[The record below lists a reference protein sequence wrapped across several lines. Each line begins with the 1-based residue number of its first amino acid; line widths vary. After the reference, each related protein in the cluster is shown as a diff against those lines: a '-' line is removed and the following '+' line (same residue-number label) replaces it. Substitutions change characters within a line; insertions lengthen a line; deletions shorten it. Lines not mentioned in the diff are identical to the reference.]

1 MDTTQSVILS
11 LLLLFGIAML
21 MLSAAAEA
29 GAIALAR
36 RNLPSANEMGLKG
49 VLRSYVRERQRTL
62 RALRAAVTIA
72 SVSITVSILG
82 LIKLTGVT
90 SESAIVWPIII
101 AILISALIISMS
113 RSASRIFAQSIPGFW
128 DSYALVLTA
137 GFQSLFRPIAWI
149 LSAPVSLPLR
159 AMGLLG
165 SAEHLNPAEELVQIL
180 EFADDEDLGEQR
192 RMIHSVLELQGQ
204 TARELMTPRTDVTA
218 INTESDFDS
227 ALHVAVE
234 SGFSRIPLYQNSLDE
249 IVGVLYIKDLIQYIS
264 RFQKPNLR
272 DISRKPVFIPETM
285 EADKLLTTLRTGES
299 AHLAIA
305 VDEYG
310 GTAGVITIEDV
321 IEEITGEIVDEFDAA
336 PASPQFEQTDQNS
349 FSIDATVT
357 IDELNDHLGT
367 EVRVDDVDT
376 VGGLVVTTQGRL
388 GEVGDSIEIAWGD
401 NEDQDSTNG
410 LLLMTVSEIEGQRVR
425 RVQVKNIELV
435 STSLI
440 SSSEES
446 TAES

>member
-1 MDTTQSVILS
+1 
-11 LLLLFGIAML
+11 ML
-21 MLSAAAEA
+21 VMSTAAEA

-36 RNLPSANEMGLKG
+36 RNLPSANEVGLKG

-72 SVSITVSILG
+72 SVAITVAILG
-82 LIKLTGVT
+82 LMHNTND
-90 SESAIVWPIII
+90 SSQSAGAGLIII
-101 AILISALIISMS
+101 SIIVSALIISTS
-113 RSASRIFAQSIPGFW
+113 RSASRIVAQSIPGFW
-128 DSYALVLTA
+128 DSYALSLTA
-137 GFQSLFRPIAWI
+137 ALQSFFRPIAWT

-180 EFADDEDLGEQR
+180 EFADDEDLNEQR

-204 TARELMTPRTDVTA
+204 TARELMTPRTDVTS

-227 ALHVAVE
+227 ALQIAVE
-234 SGFSRIPLYQNSLDE
+234 SGFSRIPLYENSLDD
-249 IVGVLYIKDLIQYIS
+249 IVGVLYIKDLIQYIT
-264 RFQKPNLR
+264 RFHKPNLK
-272 DISRKPVFIPETM
+272 DISRKAVFIPETM

-336 PASPQFEQTDQNS
+336 PALPQFEQTDQNS

-435 STSLI
+435 NTSLI
-440 SSSEES
+440 TSSEES
-446 TAES
+446 MTET

>member
-1 MDTTQSVILS
+1 MDTTHSVILF
-11 LLLLFGIAML
+11 LLLIFGIAML
-21 MLSAAAEA
+21 IVSTAAEA

-36 RNLPSANEMGLKG
+36 RSLPSANEVGLKG

-72 SVSITVSILG
+72 SVAITVSVVE
-82 LIKLTGVT
+82 LINLADISSG
-90 SESAIVWPIII
+90 SAIVWFMLI
-101 AILISALIISMS
+101 AISLSALIISIS
-113 RSASRIFAQSIPGFW
+113 RTASRILAQSIPGFW
-128 DSYALVLTA
+128 DGYALVITA
-137 GFQSLFRPIAWI
+137 GFQSIFRPIAWT
-149 LSAPVSLPLR
+149 LSAPVSIPLR
-159 AMGLLG
+159 AAGLLG

-180 EFADDEDLGEQR
+180 EFADDEDLNEQR

-218 INTESDFDS
+218 INADNDFDS
-227 ALHVAVE
+227 ALQTAVE

-249 IVGVLYIKDLIQYIS
+249 IVGVLYIKDLIQYIG
-264 RFQKPNLR
+264 RFHKPNLQE
-272 DISRKPVFIPETM
+272 ISRNAVFIPETM

-336 PASPQFEQTDQNS
+336 PALPQFEQTDQNS

-388 GEVGDSIEIAWGD
+388 GEVGDSIEVAWGD
-401 NEDQDSTNG
+401 DQDQDSTNG

-435 STSLI
+435 NASVATSTEEPA
-440 SSSEES
+440 SES
-446 TAES
+446 

>member
-1 MDTTQSVILS
+1 
-11 LLLLFGIAML
+11 ML
-21 MLSAAAEA
+21 VMSTAAEA

-36 RNLPSANEMGLKG
+36 RNLPSANEVGLKG

-72 SVSITVSILG
+72 SVAITVAILG
-82 LIKLTGVT
+82 LMHNAND
-90 SESAIVWPIII
+90 SSQSAGAGLIII
-101 AILISALIISMS
+101 SIIVSALIISTS
-113 RSASRIFAQSIPGFW
+113 RSASRIVAQSIPGFW
-128 DSYALVLTA
+128 DSYALSLTA
-137 GFQSLFRPIAWI
+137 ALQSFFRPIAWT

-180 EFADDEDLGEQR
+180 EFADDEDLNEQR

-204 TARELMTPRTDVTA
+204 TARELMTPRTDVTS

-227 ALHVAVE
+227 ALQIAVE
-234 SGFSRIPLYQNSLDE
+234 SGFSRIPLYENSLDD
-249 IVGVLYIKDLIQYIS
+249 IVGVLYIKDLIQYIT
-264 RFQKPNLR
+264 RFHKPNLR

-336 PASPQFEQTDQNS
+336 PALPQFEQTDQNS

-410 LLLMTVSEIEGQRVR
+410 ILLMTVSEIEGQRVR

-435 STSLI
+435 NTSLI
-440 SSSEES
+440 TSSEES
-446 TAES
+446 MTET

>member
-1 MDTTQSVILS
+1 M
-11 LLLLFGIAML
+11 LLL
-21 MLSAAAEA
+21 STAAEA
-29 GAIALAR
+29 GAIVLAR
-36 RNLPSANEMGLKG
+36 RNLPSANEVGLKG

-72 SVSITVSILG
+72 SVSITASILG
-82 LIKLTGVT
+82 LINLIGVT
-90 SESAIVWPIII
+90 SGSAIVWPIII

-180 EFADDEDLGEQR
+180 EFADDEDLDEQR

-218 INTESDFDS
+218 ISTESDFDS
-227 ALHVAVE
+227 ALQISVE
-234 SGFSRIPLYQNSLDE
+234 SGFSRIPLYENSLDE
-249 IVGVLYIKDLIQYIS
+249 IVGVLYIKDLIHYIS

>member
-1 MDTTQSVILS
+1 MLVLS
-11 LLLLFGIAML
+11 T
-21 MLSAAAEA
+21 AAEA

-36 RNLPSANEMGLKG
+36 RNLPSANEAGLKG

-62 RALRAAVTIA
+62 RSLRAAVTIA
-72 SVSITVSILG
+72 SVTITVSVVR
-82 LIKLTGVT
+82 LIYAAAEPSG
-90 SESAIVWPIII
+90 SAAVWLIII
-101 AILISALIISMS
+101 SIIVSALIISMS

-128 DSYALVLTA
+128 DSYALSLTA
-137 GFQSLFRPIAWI
+137 AFQSFFRPIAWI

-165 SAEHLNPAEELVQIL
+165 SAENLNPAEELVQIL
-180 EFADDEDLGEQR
+180 EFADDEDLNEQR

-218 INTESDFDS
+218 ISTESHFDS
-227 ALHVAVE
+227 ALQIAIE
-234 SGFSRIPLYQNSLDE
+234 SGFSRIPLYENSLDE
-249 IVGVLYIKDLIQYIS
+249 IVGVLYIKDLIRYTT
-264 RFQKPNLR
+264 RFHKPNLK

-336 PASPQFEQTDQNS
+336 PALPQFEQTDQNS

-435 STSLI
+435 NTSLI
-440 SSSEES
+440 TSSEES
-446 TAES
+446 MTET

>member
-1 MDTTQSVILS
+1 MLVLS
-11 LLLLFGIAML
+11 T
-21 MLSAAAEA
+21 AAEA

-36 RNLPSANEMGLKG
+36 RNLPSANEAGLKG

-62 RALRAAVTIA
+62 RSLRAAVTIA
-72 SVSITVSILG
+72 SVAITVSVVR
-82 LIKLTGVT
+82 LIYAAAEPSG
-90 SESAIVWPIII
+90 SAAVWLIII
-101 AILISALIISMS
+101 SIIVSALIISMS

-128 DSYALVLTA
+128 DSYTLSLTA
-137 GFQSLFRPIAWI
+137 AFQSLFRPIAWI

-165 SAEHLNPAEELVQIL
+165 SAENLNPAEELVQIL
-180 EFADDEDLGEQR
+180 EFADDEDLNEQR

-218 INTESDFDS
+218 ISTVSDFDS
-227 ALHVAVE
+227 ALQIAIE
-234 SGFSRIPLYQNSLDE
+234 SGFSRIPLYENSLDE
-249 IVGVLYIKDLIQYIS
+249 IVGVLYIKDLIRYTT
-264 RFQKPNLR
+264 RFHKPNLKN
-272 DISRKPVFIPETM
+272 ISRKPVFIPETM

-336 PASPQFEQTDQNS
+336 PALPQFEQTDQNS

-435 STSLI
+435 NTSLI
-440 SSSEES
+440 TSSEES
-446 TAES
+446 MTET

>member
-1 MDTTQSVILS
+1 MLILS
-11 LLLLFGIAML
+11 T
-21 MLSAAAEA
+21 AAEA

-36 RNLPSANEMGLKG
+36 RNLPSANEVGLKG

-72 SVSITVSILG
+72 SVAITVSILG
-82 LIKLTGVT
+82 LINSTGFI
-90 SESAIVWPIII
+90 SGSSIVWPIII

-128 DSYALVLTA
+128 DSYALVLTS

>member
-1 MDTTQSVILS
+1 
-11 LLLLFGIAML
+11 ML
-21 MLSAAAEA
+21 VMSTAAEA

-36 RNLPSANEMGLKG
+36 RNLPSANEVGLKG

-72 SVSITVSILG
+72 SVAITVAILG
-82 LIKLTGVT
+82 LMHNADD
-90 SESAIVWPIII
+90 SSQSAGAELIII
-101 AILISALIISMS
+101 STIVSALIISTS
-113 RSASRIFAQSIPGFW
+113 RSASRIVAQSIPGFW
-128 DSYALVLTA
+128 DSYALSLTA
-137 GFQSLFRPIAWI
+137 ALQSFFRPIAWI

-180 EFADDEDLGEQR
+180 EFADDEDLNEQR

-204 TARELMTPRTDVTA
+204 TARELMTPRTDVTS

-227 ALHVAVE
+227 ALQIAVE
-234 SGFSRIPLYQNSLDE
+234 SGFSRIPLYENSLDD
-249 IVGVLYIKDLIQYIS
+249 IVGVLYIKDLIQYIT
-264 RFQKPNLR
+264 RFHKPNLK

-336 PASPQFEQTDQNS
+336 PALPQFEQTDQNS

-435 STSLI
+435 NTSLI
-440 SSSEES
+440 TSSEES
-446 TAES
+446 MTET

>member
-1 MDTTQSVILS
+1 MDTTRSVILA
-11 LLLLFGIAML
+11 LLLIFGMAML
-21 MLSAAAEA
+21 VLSTAAEA

-36 RNLPSANEMGLKG
+36 RNLPSADEVGLKG
-49 VLRSYVRERQRTL
+49 VLRFYVRERQRTL

-72 SVSITVSILG
+72 SIMITVALVELINLTDITSGWTLMWFTILVIG
-82 LIKLTGVT
+82 L
-90 SESAIVWPIII
+90 
-101 AILISALIISMS
+101 SALVINMS
-113 RSASRIFAQSIPGFW
+113 RTASRIFSQSIPGFW
-128 DSYALVLTA
+128 DSYALVITA
-137 GFQSLFRPIAWI
+137 GFQSIFRPIAWT
-149 LSAPVSLPLR
+149 LSAPVSIPLR
-159 AMGLLG
+159 AAGLLG

-180 EFADDEDLGEQR
+180 EFADDEDLNEQR

-218 INTESDFDS
+218 ISTDSNFDF
-227 ALHVAVE
+227 ALQTAVE
-234 SGFSRIPLYQNSLDE
+234 SGFSRIPLYENSLDE
-249 IVGVLYIKDLIQYIS
+249 IVGVLYIKDLIQYIG
-264 RFQKPNLR
+264 RFHKPDLA

-321 IEEITGEIVDEFDAA
+321 IEEITGEIVDEFDSA
-336 PASPQFEQTDQNS
+336 PALPQFEQTDENS
-349 FSIDATVT
+349 FSIDATMT

-388 GEVGDSIEIAWGD
+388 GEVGDSIEIGWGD
-401 NEDQDSTNG
+401 QQDQDSTNG

-425 RVQVKNIELV
+425 RVQVKKIELV
-435 STSLI
+435 NTTMI
-440 SSSEES
+440 SSSEELA
-446 TAES
+446 AEG

>member
-1 MDTTQSVILS
+1 
-11 LLLLFGIAML
+11 ML

-82 LIKLTGVT
+82 LINLIGVT
-90 SESAIVWPIII
+90 SGSAIVWPIII

-128 DSYALVLTA
+128 DSYALVLAA
-137 GFQSLFRPIAWI
+137 GFQSLLRPIAWI

-180 EFADDEDLGEQR
+180 EFADDEDLDEQR

-218 INTESDFDS
+218 INTESDFNS
-227 ALHVAVE
+227 ALQISVE
-234 SGFSRIPLYQNSLDE
+234 SGFSRIPLYENSLDE
-249 IVGVLYIKDLIQYIS
+249 IVGVLYIKDLIHYIS

-321 IEEITGEIVDEFDAA
+321 IEEITGEIVDEFDSA

-410 LLLMTVSEIEGQRVR
+410 LLLMTVSEIDGQRVR

-435 STSLI
+435 STNLI
-440 SSSEES
+440 SSTEES